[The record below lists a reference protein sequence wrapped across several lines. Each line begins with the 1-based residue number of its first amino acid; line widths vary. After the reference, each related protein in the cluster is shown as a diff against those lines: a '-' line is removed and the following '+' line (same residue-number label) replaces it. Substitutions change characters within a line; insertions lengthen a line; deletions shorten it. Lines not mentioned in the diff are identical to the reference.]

1 MKNGICEYNVI
12 NFFVFWIWLI
22 PSSCKFATIVVLFII
37 MLKGL
42 TCSPICLLYLDS
54 HIKKGALF
62 AP

>member
-1 MKNGICEYNVI
+1 MKNGIYDYNVSF
-12 NFFVFWIWLI
+12 FFVLDLVDSFG
-22 PSSCKFATIVVLFII
+22 CKFATIVVLFII

-42 TCSPICLLYLDS
+42 TCSPTCLPYLDS